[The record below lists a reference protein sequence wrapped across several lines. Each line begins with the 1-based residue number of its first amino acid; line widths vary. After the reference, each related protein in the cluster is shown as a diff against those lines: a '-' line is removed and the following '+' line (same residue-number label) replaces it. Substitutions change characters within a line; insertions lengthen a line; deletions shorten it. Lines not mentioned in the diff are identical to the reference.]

1 MGEVRRRSW
10 TIEQKRA
17 ICQEAR
23 QNGMSVSEVSW
34 RHGVNANLVFKWL
47 RDPRFV
53 EANNSVDAFLPVE
66 ICQDQALVS
75 GKSDEEP
82 TVVRISVYGGHSI
95 DIPPGSDP
103 NFLGRLLKAW
113 LQ

>member
-1 MGEVRRRSW
+1 MGEVKRRSW

-17 ICQEAR
+17 ICLEAR
-23 QNGMSVSEVSW
+23 QNGMSVSEVSQ
-34 RHGVNANLVFKWL
+34 RHRVNANLVFKWL
-47 RDPRFV
+47 RDPRFID
-53 EANNSVDAFLPVE
+53 AGYRVDAFFPVE
-66 ICQDQALVS
+66 ICQDQALVG

-82 TVVRISVYGGHSI
+82 TVVRISVHGGHSI

-103 NFLGRLLKAW
+103 DFLGRLLKAW